1 MNKGKISLV
10 PLSQSVALCLE
21 TENFLNCEW
30 ENEWMNGK
38 IVDDT
43 NFTEI
48 GKKNQTKHK
57 GLKNGQ
63 RE

>member
-1 MNKGKISLV
+1 
-10 PLSQSVALCLE
+10 
-21 TENFLNCEW
+21 
-30 ENEWMNGK
+30 MNGK